1 METPQITDTK
11 PDPGPDAQL
20 IKYART
26 HHVPPLS
33 IREAARRAGISESR
47 WRQVE
52 KGYASV
58 GAGQFKPAIASDLT
72 LSAMAIAIGLDG
84 NDLRGVDRDRA
95 AQIIDAQQEAATAQ
109 VSTQEPSLSQF
120 TDDELL
126 LELRARL
133 QRLARTEAEQREG
146 GTLTA
151 VINTE
156 EARQPIRIAARRAP
170 RRDPSMWEHDD

>member
-1 METPQITDTK
+1 METPQITNTK

-58 GAGQFKPAIASDLT
+58 GTGEFKPAIASDLT

-84 NDLRGVDRDRA
+84 GDLRGVNRSRA
-95 AQIIDAQQEAATAQ
+95 AEIIDAQQEAATAQ
-109 VSTQEPSLSQF
+109 ITTQEPSLSQF

-133 QRLARTEAEQREG
+133 QRVARTETEHREG
-146 GTLTA
+146 ATLTA
-151 VINTE
+151 VIDAE
-156 EARQPIRIAARRAP
+156 ESTQPVRIAARRAP
-170 RRDPSMWEHDD
+170 RQDPSIWDRED